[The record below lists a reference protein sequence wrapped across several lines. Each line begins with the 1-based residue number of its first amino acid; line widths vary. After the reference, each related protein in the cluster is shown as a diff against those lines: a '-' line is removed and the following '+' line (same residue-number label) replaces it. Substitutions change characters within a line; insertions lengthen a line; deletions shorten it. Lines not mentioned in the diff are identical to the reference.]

1 MKNNTADNLLNTTPS
16 ADLSLDDILDFID
29 NHQGAGKGAT
39 VASTKPM
46 IVDTKELMAMMAEV
60 KNNQVISIARLGVR
74 LLKEK
79 KEVTLFNMDEIAA
92 PYIMKRLSTEPKAR
106 VNDPET
112 FPASYKKNKEVN
124 ADNKALDTTTWSY
137 KNGLAYVQLPSKSWE
152 TYSAFLLG
160 QSNQTTSD
168 ADAQKCSRAFRVF
181 RLNK

>member
-16 ADLSLDDILDFID
+16 ADLSLDDILDYID

-46 IVDTKELMAMMAEV
+46 IVDTQELMAMMAEV
-60 KNNQVISIARLGVR
+60 KNNQVISIARLGIR

-79 KEVTLFNMDEIAA
+79 KEVTLFNMDEIAK
-92 PYIMKRLSTEPKAR
+92 PYIMKRVGAEKKAY
-106 VNDPET
+106 VNQPET
-112 FPASYKKNKEVN
+112 FPASYTKNKEVN
-124 ADNKALDTTTWSY
+124 PDNKELDTNTWSY

-160 QSNQTTSD
+160 NSKQTTTD
-168 ADAQKCSRAFRVF
+168 TNAQICSRVFRVF

>member
-16 ADLSLDDILDFID
+16 VDLSLDDILDFID

-79 KEVTLFNMDEIAA
+79 KEDLIF
-92 PYIMKRLSTEPKAR
+92 KANQFTKVR
-106 VNDPET
+106 NET
-112 FPASYKKNKEVN
+112 
-124 ADNKALDTTTWSY
+124 
-137 KNGLAYVQLPSKSWE
+137 GLAKRPVVVSIDMYVNPESGTFTIIE
-152 TYSAFLLG
+152 YHPTYESYCVISYGNNF
-160 QSNQTTSD
+160 Q
-168 ADAQKCSRAFRVF
+168 VF
-181 RLNK
+181 IGGVQ